1 MSTEAHGKP
10 APPEGTIELATTDPT
25 YAGYVEF
32 TVDSQDPDLFIH
44 LEAYQ
49 NGALV
54 YHAWQRWYLDQPN
67 HGFTL
72 SSPAWNGTQPAQGK
86 AILED
91 WANYYRR
98 GDKGI
103 VVVDTTEFEISAG
116 A

>member
-1 MSTEAHGKP
+1 MGKP
-10 APPEGTIELATTDPT
+10 NQPTGTIELVTTDPVHGG
-25 YAGYVEF
+25 YAEF
-32 TVDSQDPDLFIH
+32 TVDSQDPNLFVH

-54 YHAWQRWYLDQPN
+54 YHAWQRWFIDQPN

-72 SSPAWNGTQPAQGK
+72 SSPAWDGTQTAQAKG
-86 AILED
+86 ILED

-103 VVVDTTEFEISAG
+103 VELDVTEFEVAAG
-116 A
+116 